1 MNALLEDAPPRPEPL
16 PGPAEPS
23 SDTPPT
29 RERPDRRWLID
40 VTIGVVSSLAVGLL
54 LAGYQAWID
63 DERESRTQAVEA
75 DRAERDQ
82 VLANVTFIRETI
94 RDAPEGV
101 KPFRGMNLRGADLS
115 GMDLGCPVHY
125 DPAGGWTRD
134 RVETCADFTGAD
146 LTGAR
151 LDGANLTGALLVD
164 GSLAEVSATNLF
176 APSAEIGGNLEG
188 SQFDGAVL
196 FGSVF
201 RSPEGTSSFEDTS
214 LDGVQVEQV
223 EPAEPGQEATATFT
237 LAEVS
242 MTGLQTGSGGDAS
255 TVGWTSIDCTSGLA
269 QARRGGDVRQVA
281 SYVDLGDGGRVQCGD
296 YGQRCDFDRFP
307 QVGAQLVAGG
317 VWKMPAPGCDS
328 GFSGRTPE
336 DTPAAEVTEFYDHL
350 LPDWTREDIAAA
362 QSL

>member
-1 MNALLEDAPPRPEPL
+1 MNALLEEAPPRPEPS
-16 PGPAEPS
+16 PGPAEPP

-40 VTIGVVSSLAVGLL
+40 VTIGVVSSLVVGVL

-75 DRAERDQ
+75 ERAERDQ

-115 GMDLGCPVHY
+115 GMDLGCPVHF
-125 DPAGGWTRD
+125 DAAGGWSRD

-146 LTGAR
+146 LTGAK

-164 GSLAEVSATNLF
+164 GSLEGVSAVNLF
-176 APSAEIGGNLEG
+176 APSAEIGGKLEG
-188 SQFDGAVL
+188 SRFDGAVL

-201 RSPEGTSSFEDTS
+201 RSASGTSSFEDTS
-214 LDGVQVEQV
+214 LDGVQVE
-223 EPAEPGQEATATFT
+223 PGQEAGATFA
-237 LAEVS
+237 LAGVS
-242 MTGLQTGSGGDAS
+242 MTGLQNGSAGEESAG
-255 TVGWTSIDCTSGLA
+255 GWTSIDCASGFA
-269 QARRGGDVRQVA
+269 QARRGGDVQQVA

-317 VWKMPAPGCDS
+317 VWKMPAPGCED
-328 GFSGRTPE
+328 GFSGKSPE
-336 DTPAAEVTEFYDHL
+336 DTPAEEVAEFYDHL
-350 LPDWTREDIAAA
+350 LPDWTREDIAQAE
-362 QSL
+362 SL